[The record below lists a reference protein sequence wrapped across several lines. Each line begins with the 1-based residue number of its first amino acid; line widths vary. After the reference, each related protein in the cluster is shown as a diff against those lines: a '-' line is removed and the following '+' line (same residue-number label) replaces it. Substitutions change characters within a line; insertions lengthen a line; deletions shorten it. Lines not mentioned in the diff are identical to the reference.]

1 MSLQSPRTLLTE
13 RDKQVADTS
22 ILSINLWL
30 KYDINIDYILNE
42 VIRFNKT
49 KCNSIANKYN
59 NPNNLKKHSTLSFDC
74 TYSIDLENLGLGG
87 GYPYT
92 KTLELVEQNY
102 SDNLI
107 WK

>member
-1 MSLQSPRTLLTE
+1 VIKSFYLDGLQSPRTLLTE

-42 VIRFNKT
+42 VISDLTKT

-59 NPNNLKKHSTLSFDC
+59 NNKRTLYPIIC
-74 TYSIDLENLGLGG
+74 TYSIDLENLG
-87 GYPYT
+87 
-92 KTLELVEQNY
+92 
-102 SDNLI
+102 
-107 WK
+107 